1 MTQTIKV
8 DCWCIYG
15 SISLAEWYYCKP
27 NNCLILLSGL
37 YASQY
42 LSEGKKLIDER
53 IIEFLPNGK
62 AYPESIHEAM
72 RYSLLAGGKRL
83 RPVLV
88 MAASETLGRDRQ
100 EVMPF
105 AIAAEMIHT
114 YTLIHDDLP
123 ALDNDDLR
131 RGKPTNHKV
140 FGEATAILAGDA
152 LLTQAFILMTR
163 AAGMDSVPPECI
175 LKATHEMASALGS
188 TGMIGGQVVDLE
200 SEGKPI
206 TAETLEYIHI
216 YKTGFLIRA
225 CIRCGGLL
233 SQATEGQLNSLSSF
247 GAHIGLAFQIID
259 DILDITGDQEKLG
272 KDIGSDLTRDK
283 ATYPAL
289 YGLEDSKRKAED
301 LVDESIECLKEFDD
315 RADPLREIAR
325 FFVQRTY

>member
-1 MTQTIKV
+1 M
-8 DCWCIYG
+8 
-15 SISLAEWYYCKP
+15 
-27 NNCLILLSGL
+27 SGL
-37 YASQY
+37 SASQY

-53 IIEFLPNGK
+53 MLSFLPQGK

-88 MAASETLGRDRQ
+88 MAAAEAVGGDRNTIL
-100 EVMPF
+100 PF
-105 AIAAEMIHT
+105 AIAAELIHT

-140 FGEATAILAGDA
+140 FGEAIAILAGDA
-152 LLTQAFILMTR
+152 LLTQAFIIMTR
-163 AAGMDSVPPECI
+163 AAGMETVPPECI
-175 LKATHEMASALGS
+175 LKATHEMAGALGS

-200 SEGKPI
+200 SEGKRVNS
-206 TAETLEYIHI
+206 ETLEYIHI

-225 CIRCGGLL
+225 CIRCGGVL
-233 SQATEGQLNSLSSF
+233 SQASKGQLSSLSSF

-272 KDIGSDLTRDK
+272 KDIGSDLTKNK

-289 YGLEDSKRKAED
+289 YGLEESKRKAEE
-301 LVDESIECLKEFDD
+301 LVEESIDCLNEFDD

-325 FFVQRTY
+325 FFVQRTF

>member
-1 MTQTIKV
+1 M
-8 DCWCIYG
+8 
-15 SISLAEWYYCKP
+15 S
-27 NNCLILLSGL
+27 
-37 YASQY
+37 ASQY

-53 IIEFLPNGK
+53 MLSFLPQGK

-72 RYSLLAGGKRL
+72 HYSLLAGGKRL

-88 MAASETLGRDRQ
+88 MAAAEAVGGDRHTIL
-100 EVMPF
+100 PF
-105 AIAAEMIHT
+105 AIAAELIHT

-140 FGEATAILAGDA
+140 FGEAIAILAGDA
-152 LLTQAFILMTR
+152 LLTQAFIIMTR
-163 AAGMDSVPPECI
+163 AAGMETVPPECI
-175 LKATHEMASALGS
+175 LKATHEMAGALGS

-200 SEGKPI
+200 SEGKRI
-206 TAETLEYIHI
+206 NSETLEYIHI

-225 CIRCGGLL
+225 CIRCGGVL
-233 SQATEGQLNSLSSF
+233 SQASKGQLSSLSSF

-272 KDIGSDLTRDK
+272 KDIGSDLTKNK

-289 YGLEDSKRKAED
+289 YGLEESKRKAEE
-301 LVDESIECLKEFDD
+301 LVEESIDCLNEFDD

-325 FFVQRTY
+325 FFVQRTF

>member
-1 MTQTIKV
+1 M
-8 DCWCIYG
+8 
-15 SISLAEWYYCKP
+15 
-27 NNCLILLSGL
+27 SGL
-37 YASQY
+37 SASQY

-53 IIEFLPNGK
+53 MLSFLPQGK

-72 RYSLLAGGKRL
+72 HYSLLAGGKRL

-88 MAASETLGRDRQ
+88 MAAAEAVGGDRNTIL
-100 EVMPF
+100 PF
-105 AIAAEMIHT
+105 AIAAELIHT

-140 FGEATAILAGDA
+140 FGEAIAILAGDA
-152 LLTQAFILMTR
+152 LLTQAFIIMTR
-163 AAGMDSVPPECI
+163 AAGMETVPPECI
-175 LKATHEMASALGS
+175 LKATHEMAGALGS

-200 SEGKPI
+200 SEGKRI
-206 TAETLEYIHI
+206 NSETLEYIHI

-225 CIRCGGLL
+225 CIRCGGVL
-233 SQATEGQLNSLSSF
+233 SQASKGQLSSLSSF

-272 KDIGSDLTRDK
+272 KDIGSDLTKNK

-289 YGLEDSKRKAED
+289 YGLEESKRKAEE
-301 LVDESIECLKEFDD
+301 LVEESIDCLNEFDD

-325 FFVQRTY
+325 FFVQRTF

>member
-1 MTQTIKV
+1 M
-8 DCWCIYG
+8 
-15 SISLAEWYYCKP
+15 
-27 NNCLILLSGL
+27 SGL
-37 YASQY
+37 SASQY

-53 IIEFLPNGK
+53 MLSFLPQGK

-72 RYSLLAGGKRL
+72 HYSLLAGGKRL

-88 MAASETLGRDRQ
+88 MAAAEAVGGDRHTIL
-100 EVMPF
+100 PF
-105 AIAAEMIHT
+105 AIAAELIHT

-123 ALDNDDLR
+123 ALDIDDLR

-140 FGEATAILAGDA
+140 FGEAIAILAGDA
-152 LLTQAFILMTR
+152 LLTQAFIIMTR
-163 AAGMDSVPPECI
+163 AAGMETVPPECI
-175 LKATHEMASALGS
+175 LKATHEMAGALGS

-200 SEGKPI
+200 SEGKRI
-206 TAETLEYIHI
+206 NSETLEYIHI

-225 CIRCGGLL
+225 CIRCGGVL
-233 SQATEGQLNSLSSF
+233 SQASKAQLSSLSSF

-272 KDIGSDLTRDK
+272 KDIGSDLTKNK

-289 YGLEDSKRKAED
+289 YGLEESKRKAEE
-301 LVDESIECLKEFDD
+301 LVEESIDCLNEFDD

-325 FFVQRTY
+325 FFVQRTF

>member
-1 MTQTIKV
+1 M
-8 DCWCIYG
+8 
-15 SISLAEWYYCKP
+15 
-27 NNCLILLSGL
+27 SGL
-37 YASQY
+37 SASQY

-53 IIEFLPNGK
+53 MLSFLPQGK

-72 RYSLLAGGKRL
+72 QYSLLAGGKRL

-88 MAASETLGRDRQ
+88 MAAAEAVGGDRHTIL
-100 EVMPF
+100 PF
-105 AIAAEMIHT
+105 AIAAELIHT

-140 FGEATAILAGDA
+140 FGEAIAILAGDA
-152 LLTQAFILMTR
+152 LLTQAFIIMTR
-163 AAGMDSVPPECI
+163 AAGMETVPPECI
-175 LKATHEMASALGS
+175 LKATHEMAGALGS

-200 SEGKPI
+200 SEGKRI
-206 TAETLEYIHI
+206 NSETLEYIHI

-225 CIRCGGLL
+225 CIRCGGVL
-233 SQATEGQLNSLSSF
+233 SQASKGQLSSLSSF

-272 KDIGSDLTRDK
+272 KDIGSDLTKNK

-289 YGLEDSKRKAED
+289 YGLEESKRKAEE
-301 LVDESIECLKEFDD
+301 LVEESIDCLNEFDD
-315 RADPLREIAR
+315 RANPLREIAR
-325 FFVQRTY
+325 FFVQRTF